1 MRQLH
6 YRPFTDQLVVSS
18 SKLMAKCLSSRMRYF
33 LPTLCCVLLLLA
45 GLLTTLPT
53 QAQSGTGYGDWRLHL
68 PTNRAKML
76 ADAGSKLYVA
86 AEDAFFV
93 YDKEL
98 NTTTLLSRRDG
109 LHDVGVQ
116 TVAYDS
122 VTRQTLVAYANGNLD
137 VLQPDGSIQ
146 NLTDILRKQL
156 TGTKIIYG
164 ITFHSRLA
172 YLSCSFGLLVLDM
185 TRLEVRETYTNIGA
199 GGAAVQ
205 VYAATVA
212 DGYLLAA
219 TSGGIL
225 RGSLAANLL
234 DYRAWTVTLPVSSG
248 TSYRALAT
256 QAGTVYAGVNGD
268 QLYRFVPAN
277 QSWQAVV
284 GTNAAAFY
292 QLTPSAAGLLIVDN
306 QKVSVL
312 NAAGQLRALAAPA
325 IRSPRAALRARDG
338 AYYVADYQNGLVRL
352 SADGQQAETF
362 VTNAPASASS
372 FGVYSDARSG
382 ITDVFSGGYQDRYLQ
397 NEVYGGFYEYQ
408 DGRWT
413 NITSTTLPDP
423 AQYPNPKDLT
433 HGVRTADGT
442 LYVGSYG
449 QGLLEWKGAGN
460 FRIFNPANGNSPL
473 LSAISNP
480 NYARVTDLA
489 LDTNGDVWVVN
500 RHQRTNTS
508 GLFVFSPSNNAWR
521 TLPYFSGSENLDRI
535 ALDDNNVAWVT
546 QARQGG
552 QGLVA
557 YDPTSGAVRY
567 FTSAVKPDNNPAA
580 LTNLY
585 DVVKDR
591 QGAIWVASG
600 SNADVGVAVFDDPSQ
615 GFDPSVNFRV
625 PLLRTGTDMG
635 FPILSGQTVLCIAT
649 DGANRK
655 WFGTADNGLWLFNA
669 DADEALLHFTT
680 ANSPLPSNH
689 INDVSVN
696 DRTGEVFV
704 ATDAGLVTYQGS
716 ATVTEGKPDCAK
728 VTPNPVRTSFTGEV
742 GISGLVNNAIVKIT
756 DVTGALVYQTR
767 ANGGTVT
774 WNLLDSNNRR
784 VQSGVYLVLSSDADG
799 KNGCISK
806 IAVVEN

>member
-1 MRQLH
+1 MRHL
-6 YRPFTDQLVVSS
+6 
-18 SKLMAKCLSSRMRYF
+18 
-33 LPTLCCVLLLLA
+33 LPTLCCILLLL
-45 GLLTTLPT
+45 TSLPPAW
-53 QAQSGTGYGDWRLHL
+53 AQSGVGYGDWQLHL
-68 PTNRAKML
+68 PINRAKAL
-76 ADAGSKLYVA
+76 ADAGSRVYVA
-86 AEDAFFV
+86 AEDAFFY

-98 NTTTLLSRRDG
+98 NTTALLSRRDG
-109 LHDVGVQ
+109 LHDVNVQ

-122 VTRQTLVAYANGNLD
+122 LTRQTLVVYANGNLD

-146 NLTDILRKQL
+146 NLTDILRKQI
-156 TGTKIIYG
+156 TGVKAIYG
-164 ITFHSRLA
+164 VSFNNRLA

-205 VYAATVA
+205 VYATAIA
-212 DGYLLAA
+212 NGYLLAA

-234 DYRAWTVTLPVSSG
+234 DYRAWTAVLPARAG
-248 TSYRALAT
+248 DPYRTLAT

-268 QLYRFVPAN
+268 QLYRFLPAS
-277 QSWQAVV
+277 QSWEAVA
-284 GTNAAAFY
+284 GTSAGAFY
-292 QLTPSAAGLLIVDN
+292 QLASSAAGLLITDN

-312 NAAGQLRALAAPA
+312 TAAGQVRALSASA
-325 IRSPRAALRARDG
+325 IQGPRAVVRARDG
-338 AYYVADYQNGLVRL
+338 AYFVADYRNGLVRL
-352 SADGQQAETF
+352 AADGQQAESF
-362 VTNAPASASS
+362 VTNAPATVLS
-372 FGVYSDARSG
+372 FSVYSDARSG
-382 ITDVFSGGYQDRYLQ
+382 VTDVFSGGYQDRYLQ
-397 NEVYGGFYEYQ
+397 NELYAGFYEYQ

-413 NITSTTLPDP
+413 NITSASLPDP

-433 HGVRTADGT
+433 RGVRTTNGT

-460 FRIFNPANGNSPL
+460 FRLFNPTNGNSPI
-473 LSAISNP
+473 LSAIANP
-480 NYARVTDLA
+480 NYARITDVVQ
-489 LDTNGDVWVVN
+489 DGNGDVWVVN

-508 GLFVFSPSNNAWR
+508 GLFVFSPTNNAWR
-521 TLPYFSGSENLDRI
+521 TLPYFSGSENLDRL
-535 ALDDNNVAWVT
+535 ALDDNNVAWAT

-557 YDPTSGAVRY
+557 YDPATGAVRY
-567 FTSAVKPDNNPAA
+567 FTSATAPDNSTPG
-580 LTNLY
+580 LINLY

-591 QGAIWVASG
+591 RGAIWVASG
-600 SNADVGVAVFDDPSQ
+600 SSQEVGVAVFDDPNQ
-615 GFDPSVNFRV
+615 GFDPSATFRV
-625 PLLRTGTDMG
+625 PLLRKGETDIG
-635 FPILSGQTVLCIAT
+635 FPVLRGQTVLCIAT

-704 ATDAGLVTYQGS
+704 ATDAGLVTYRGS

-742 GISGLVNNAIVKIT
+742 GISGLVNDAIVKIT

>member
-1 MRQLH
+1 MRHL
-6 YRPFTDQLVVSS
+6 
-18 SKLMAKCLSSRMRYF
+18 
-33 LPTLCCVLLLLA
+33 LPTLCCVLLLLT
-45 GLLTTLPT
+45 GLLPPSSAW
-53 QAQSGTGYGDWRLHL
+53 AQSGVGYGDWQLHL
-68 PTNRAKML
+68 PSNRAKAL
-76 ADAGSKLYVA
+76 ADAGSRVYVA
-86 AEDAFFV
+86 AEDAFFY

-98 NTTTLLSRRDG
+98 NTTALLSRRDG

-122 VTRQTLVAYANGNLD
+122 LTRQTLVAYVNGNLD
-137 VLQPDGSIQ
+137 VLQADGSIQ
-146 NLTDILRKQL
+146 NLTDILRKQI
-156 TGTKIIYG
+156 TGIKAIYG
-164 ITFHSRLA
+164 ISFNNRMA

-185 TRLEVRETYTNIGA
+185 ARLEVRETYTTIGA

-205 VYAATVA
+205 VYATTVA

-219 TSGGIL
+219 TSGGVL

-234 DYRAWTVTLPVSSG
+234 DSRAWAIVLPARAG
-248 TSYRALAT
+248 DPYRTLAT

-268 QLYRFVPAN
+268 QLYRFLPAS
-277 QSWQAVV
+277 QTWQAVP
-284 GTNAAAFY
+284 GTSASTFN
-292 QLTPSAAGLLIVDN
+292 QLTPSAAGLIITDN

-312 NAAGQLRALAAPA
+312 TAAGQVRPLAAAPVQ
-325 IRSPRAALRARDG
+325 SPRAALRARDG
-338 AYYVADYQNGLVRL
+338 AYYVADYRNGLVRL
-352 SADGQQAETF
+352 AADGQQAESF
-362 VTNAPASASS
+362 VNNAPASSLS

-397 NEVYGGFYEYQ
+397 SDLYAGFYEYH

-423 AQYPNPKDLT
+423 TQYPNPKDLT

-460 FRIFNPANGNSPL
+460 FRLFNPANGNSPL

-480 NYARVTDLA
+480 NYARITDVA
-489 LDTNGDVWVVN
+489 LDGNGDVWVVN
-500 RHQRTNTS
+500 RHQRTNNS
-508 GLFVFSPSNNAWR
+508 GLFVFSPTSNAWR
-521 TLPYFSGSENLDRI
+521 TLPYFSGSENLDRL
-535 ALDDNNVAWVT
+535 ALDDDNVAWAT

-557 YDPTSGAVRY
+557 YDPATGAVRY
-567 FTSAVKPDNNPAA
+567 FTSATAPDNSTPG
-580 LTNLY
+580 LINLY

-591 QGAIWVASG
+591 RGAIWVASG
-600 SNADVGVAVFDDPSQ
+600 SSGEVGVAVFDDPSQ
-615 GFDPSVNFRV
+615 AFDPSATFRV
-625 PLLRTGTDMG
+625 PFLRKGESDTG
-635 FPILSGQTVLCIAT
+635 FAILRGQTVLCIAT

-680 ANSPLPSNH
+680 DNSPLPSNR

-704 ATDAGLVTYQGS
+704 ATDAGLVTYRGS
-716 ATVTEGKPDCAK
+716 ATVTEGKPDCVK

-742 GISGLVNNAIVKIT
+742 GISGLVNDAIVKIT